1 MIWSQMND
9 YRLLPLVLLPAGLA
23 NTLRQVAN
31 ESMGVWDYVMNGG
44 FITIVVVLWVALRR

>member
-1 MIWSQMND
+1 MND